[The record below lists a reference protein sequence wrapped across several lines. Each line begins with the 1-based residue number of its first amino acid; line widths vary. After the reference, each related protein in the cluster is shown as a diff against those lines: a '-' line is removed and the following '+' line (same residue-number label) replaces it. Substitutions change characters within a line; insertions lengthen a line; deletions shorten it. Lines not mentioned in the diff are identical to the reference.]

1 MFKDLYSYFKSIKKD
16 LTEEDEKLIDALFHS
31 LSKEC
36 QEGIN
41 GYISGKYHN
50 SDAVGRKA
58 YSDIS
63 LLRKKFERLQV
74 PRKVKTLYDYFE
86 NIEKDLTE
94 EDKKEID
101 ALFYSLSIERQ
112 EGINGYVAG
121 KYHNSDAIGRQARVD
136 IRRLKYQFER
146 LQVPRKVKTLY
157 DYFENIEKN
166 LTEEDKKEIDTLF
179 YSLSKE
185 RQEGIKGYIE
195 GKYHNSDAVGRKA
208 YSDISFLRKKFER
221 LWIPRKVKTLYD
233 CFRSIKEDLTEEDKK
248 EIDALF
254 YSLSKECQEGINGYI
269 AGKYHN
275 FDAVGRKAYSNIN
288 LLRKQFKHLLVLQK
302 GKTLYDCCQSI
313 KEDLTEKD
321 KNKIDELFHSLSI
334 ERQERIKGYIEG
346 KYYCSD
352 AVGRKASDNI
362 QFLKKKFRNS
372 EIIHTTPLKSY
383 FKNIYSYFKSIKEDL
398 TEEDKK
404 LIDAL
409 FHSLSK
415 ECQEG
420 INGYIAGKYHNFD
433 AVGRKAYS
441 NINLLRKQFKH
452 LLVLQKGK
460 TLYDCCQSIKE
471 DLTEK
476 DKNKIDEL
484 FHSLSIERQ
493 ERIKGYI
500 EGKYYCSDAVGRK
513 ASDNIQFLKK
523 KFRNSEIIHTTPLKS
538 YFKNIYSYF
547 KSIKE
552 DLTEEDKKL
561 IDALFHSL
569 SKERQE
575 RIKGYIE
582 GKYYNSDAVGKK
594 ASSDINLLR
603 KQFKCLQAPQKVK
616 TLYDCFRSDQE
627 ELTVEDIRYIDS
639 LLLEL
644 PLENQKGILE
654 YLQNKHLKKSFIA
667 RRARFDLGI
676 MQNKFRD
683 RKKEI
688 LLKRLE
694 LLRVLRQVL
703 NEEKANDEPLRLMRK
718 K

>member
-63 LLRKKFERLQV
+63 
-74 PRKVKTLYDYFE
+74 
-86 NIEKDLTE
+86 
-94 EDKKEID
+94 
-101 ALFYSLSIERQ
+101 
-112 EGINGYVAG
+112 
-121 KYHNSDAIGRQARVD
+121 
-136 IRRLKYQFER
+136 
-146 LQVPRKVKTLY
+146 
-157 DYFENIEKN
+157 
-166 LTEEDKKEIDTLF
+166 
-179 YSLSKE
+179 
-185 RQEGIKGYIE
+185 
-195 GKYHNSDAVGRKA
+195 
-208 YSDISFLRKKFER
+208 FLRKKFER

-233 CFRSIKEDLTEEDKK
+233 CFR
-248 EIDALF
+248 
-254 YSLSKECQEGINGYI
+254 
-269 AGKYHN
+269 
-275 FDAVGRKAYSNIN
+275 
-288 LLRKQFKHLLVLQK
+288 
-302 GKTLYDCCQSI
+302 
-313 KEDLTEKD
+313 
-321 KNKIDELFHSLSI
+321 
-334 ERQERIKGYIEG
+334 
-346 KYYCSD
+346 
-352 AVGRKASDNI
+352 
-362 QFLKKKFRNS
+362 
-372 EIIHTTPLKSY
+372 
-383 FKNIYSYFKSIKEDL
+383 
-398 TEEDKK
+398 
-404 LIDAL
+404 
-409 FHSLSK
+409 
-415 ECQEG
+415 
-420 INGYIAGKYHNFD
+420 
-433 AVGRKAYS
+433 
-441 NINLLRKQFKH
+441 
-452 LLVLQKGK
+452 
-460 TLYDCCQSIKE
+460 
-471 DLTEK
+471 
-476 DKNKIDEL
+476 
-484 FHSLSIERQ
+484 
-493 ERIKGYI
+493 
-500 EGKYYCSDAVGRK
+500 
-513 ASDNIQFLKK
+513 
-523 KFRNSEIIHTTPLKS
+523 
-538 YFKNIYSYF
+538 
-547 KSIKE
+547 SIKE

>member
-208 YSDISFLRKKFER
+208 
-221 LWIPRKVKTLYD
+221 
-233 CFRSIKEDLTEEDKK
+233 
-248 EIDALF
+248 
-254 YSLSKECQEGINGYI
+254 
-269 AGKYHN
+269 
-275 FDAVGRKAYSNIN
+275 
-288 LLRKQFKHLLVLQK
+288 
-302 GKTLYDCCQSI
+302 
-313 KEDLTEKD
+313 
-321 KNKIDELFHSLSI
+321 
-334 ERQERIKGYIEG
+334 
-346 KYYCSD
+346 
-352 AVGRKASDNI
+352 SDNI

-383 FKNIYSYFKSIKEDL
+383 FKD
-398 TEEDKK
+398 
-404 LIDAL
+404 
-409 FHSLSK
+409 
-415 ECQEG
+415 
-420 INGYIAGKYHNFD
+420 
-433 AVGRKAYS
+433 
-441 NINLLRKQFKH
+441 
-452 LLVLQKGK
+452 
-460 TLYDCCQSIKE
+460 
-471 DLTEK
+471 
-476 DKNKIDEL
+476 
-484 FHSLSIERQ
+484 
-493 ERIKGYI
+493 
-500 EGKYYCSDAVGRK
+500 
-513 ASDNIQFLKK
+513 
-523 KFRNSEIIHTTPLKS
+523 
-538 YFKNIYSYF
+538 IYSYF

-603 KQFKCLQAPQKVK
+603 KQFKYLQVPQKVK

>member
-208 YSDISFLRKKFER
+208 YSDISLLRKKFER
-221 LWIPRKVKTLYD
+221 LQVPRKVKTLYD
-233 CFRSIKEDLTEEDKK
+233 YFENIEKDLTEEDKK

-254 YSLSKECQEGINGYI
+254 Y
-269 AGKYHN
+269 
-275 FDAVGRKAYSNIN
+275 
-288 LLRKQFKHLLVLQK
+288 
-302 GKTLYDCCQSI
+302 
-313 KEDLTEKD
+313 
-321 KNKIDELFHSLSI
+321 
-334 ERQERIKGYIEG
+334 
-346 KYYCSD
+346 
-352 AVGRKASDNI
+352 
-362 QFLKKKFRNS
+362 
-372 EIIHTTPLKSY
+372 
-383 FKNIYSYFKSIKEDL
+383 
-398 TEEDKK
+398 
-404 LIDAL
+404 
-409 FHSLSK
+409 SLSK

-603 KQFKCLQAPQKVK
+603 KQFKCLQAPQKGK